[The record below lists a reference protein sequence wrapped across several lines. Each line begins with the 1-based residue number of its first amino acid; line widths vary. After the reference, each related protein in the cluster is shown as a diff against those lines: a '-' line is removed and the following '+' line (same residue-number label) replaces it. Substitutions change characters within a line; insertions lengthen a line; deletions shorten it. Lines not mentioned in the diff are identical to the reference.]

1 MKNWQEDLLDIFSDA
16 QASTSDVFEHIEAAA
31 LALGFEHVA
40 YGFKAPLPL
49 SEPKVVLL
57 NNYPQ
62 AWRALSGG
70 RLPPRR
76 PERCAG
82 VPVAGADR
90 LVRPVV
96 SGRAR
101 AMG

>member
-62 AWRALSGG
+62 AWRARYL
-70 RLPPRR
+70 
-76 PERCAG
+76 EAG
-82 VPVAGADR
+82 
-90 LVRPVV
+90 
-96 SGRAR
+96 
-101 AMG
+101 